1 MSLPSFADVQAAA
14 SRLQGRIRRTPML
27 RHRALDA
34 AAGGAVLIKPEPL
47 QVTGSFK
54 FRGATNAALLLDA
67 HAREAGV
74 VTHSSGNHGQALAA
88 AAHALGMPALIAMP
102 ADSPR

>member
-34 AAGGAVLIKPEPL
+34 AA
-47 QVTGSFK
+47 
-54 FRGATNAALLLDA
+54 AA
-67 HAREAGV
+67 RC
-74 VTHSSGNHGQALAA
+74 
-88 AAHALGMPALIAMP
+88 
-102 ADSPR
+102 